1 VQLTSTFR
9 LVVAHWQTRA
19 AHRVHVATILFVWA
33 LVYGA
38 AGCGGHGDQQQG
50 QRPPTEVSVITTTPK
65 DVPVTWE
72 YIAQVQSSRQVNI
85 QARVNGFLDKR
96 VYTEGS
102 VVKEGDVLFQM
113 DPKPFQAQLDA
124 ALASLKGQ
132 QARLEVT
139 RQNLERTK
147 PLTAAKALSQKD
159 LDDATGAFLSAKA
172 AVDQAKADVETA
184 QLNLSYTTITS
195 PVTGITGAAAQ
206 QDGTYLNIL
215 NSQLTTVAVLT
226 PMWVNFSLSENEL
239 QKTRDEI
246 AKGVLHAPDKGEYVV
261 EIVLVDG
268 AVFPQTGRITFA
280 NFEYNPQTGMF
291 LIRVNVDN
299 PNGLLRPNQYVRVR
313 LHGAVRPNAI
323 LVPQRAVQ
331 QGSRGHFVWV
341 VDKEGK
347 VDARPIVLGDAF
359 NNDLFVFDGLRA
371 GDQVV
376 VDGAI
381 TLRPGEAV
389 KASPLANQAAAASGG
404 GQAGMNEKPAA
415 DAAKGDK

>member
-1 VQLTSTFR
+1 
-9 LVVAHWQTRA
+9 
-19 AHRVHVATILFVWA
+19 
-33 LVYGA
+33 
-38 AGCGGHGDQQQG
+38 
-50 QRPPTEVSVITTTPK
+50 
-65 DVPVTWE
+65 
-72 YIAQVQSSRQVNI
+72 
-85 QARVNGFLDKR
+85 
-96 VYTEGS
+96 
-102 VVKEGDVLFQM
+102 
-113 DPKPFQAQLDA
+113 
-124 ALASLKGQ
+124 
-132 QARLEVT
+132 
-139 RQNLERTK
+139 
-147 PLTAAKALSQKD
+147 LSQKD

-404 GQAGMNEKPAA
+404 GQARMNEKPAA